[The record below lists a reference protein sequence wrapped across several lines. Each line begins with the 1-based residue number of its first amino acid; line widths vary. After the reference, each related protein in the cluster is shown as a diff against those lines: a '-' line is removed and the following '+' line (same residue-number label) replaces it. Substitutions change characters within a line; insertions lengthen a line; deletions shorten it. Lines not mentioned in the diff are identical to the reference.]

1 MIRFAQINGK
11 FAVIMRQRVLAALM
25 VVLTVVGCE
34 PSAPPKPKIVIQ
46 KDAVRLE
53 PGPVDADAP
62 TEFTTTESGLKYRLV
77 RKSDGP
83 KPTDDSVVRIHFR
96 GRLADGTIFDSS
108 YGSTG
113 QSVEY
118 PVKGFIKG
126 WVEGLKLVGEGGM
139 IELEVPPELGY
150 GDKKTGDIPPNSPL
164 FFTVE
169 LLQVK

>member
-1 MIRFAQINGK
+1 
-11 FAVIMRQRVLAALM
+11 MRQCALTVLIA
-25 VVLTVVGCE
+25 VLTLVGCE
-34 PSAPPKPKIVIQ
+34 PSAPPKPKVEIP

-62 TEFTTTESGLKYRLV
+62 TEFSKTESGLKYRIL

-83 KPTDDSVVRIHFR
+83 KPTDDSVVRVHFR
-96 GRLADGTIFDSS
+96 GRLTDGTIFDSS

-113 QSVEY
+113 QSIEF

-126 WVEGLKLVGEGGM
+126 WAEGVKMIGEGGM

-150 GDKKTGDIPPNSPL
+150 GDKRTGDIPPNSTLL
-164 FFTVE
+164 FVVE